1 MNMLRIISFVMVCT
15 CVTIVG
21 DSRIQAGQAEGWQAN
36 KKLVQEQAA
45 RRSQTVYDEAKVP
58 TYTLPDPLL
67 SSDGTKITD
76 AQTWHSLRRPEI
88 LELFRTYVY
97 GHNPV
102 GRPRSMSFT
111 LSEEDKSALDGTAT
125 RKQVSIKFTGNGKSL
140 SMDMLIYLPSGAKG
154 PVPVFLLLNF
164 RGNHAISDDPQI
176 KLANIPAKAGVSA
189 QEHTRQLEQ
198 TRGQAKKR
206 FPLQQILARGY
217 GLATIYRGDIDP
229 DDYDE
234 FKNGVHG
241 IFDKAQGDKRS
252 PQAWGTI
259 GAWAWGLN
267 RAMDY
272 LVTDKAV
279 DAQRVIVL
287 GHSRLGKTSLWAGA
301 QDKRFAMVISNDSGC
316 GGAALSRRHYGETVK
331 RINTSFPHWFC
342 ENFRQYDDNEGALP
356 VDQHQ
361 LIALTAPRPVYVA
374 SADRD
379 LWADPRGEFL
389 SCVHAEPV
397 YRLLGLK
404 GLGVKTMP
412 SLDQPIQNGH
422 IGYHVRSG
430 GHDLTA
436 YDWEQYMNFAAKHL
450 AKSHNT
456 TR

>member
-1 MNMLRIISFVMVCT
+1 MVCA
-15 CVTIVG
+15 CITIVC
-21 DSRIQAGQAEGWQAN
+21 DSQIQAGQAEGWQAN

-58 TYTLPDPLL
+58 AYTLPDPLL
-67 SSDGTKITD
+67 SSDGTKVTD
-76 AQTWHSLRRPEI
+76 ARAWHDRRRPEI

-102 GRPRSMSFT
+102 GRPRSMSF
-111 LSEEDKSALDGTAT
+111 SVAEEGKGALNGTAT
-125 RKQVSIKFTGNGKSL
+125 RKQVGITFQGNNKSL
-140 SMDMLIYLPSGAKG
+140 TMDMLIYLPNGVQG

-164 RGNHAISDDPQI
+164 RGNHAISDDPHI
-176 KLANIPAKAGVSA
+176 KLANMPAKAGVSA
-189 QEHTRQLEQ
+189 QEHRRQLEQ

-206 FPLQQILARGY
+206 FPLQQILTRGY

-229 DDYDE
+229 DHYDE

-241 IFDKAQGDKRS
+241 LFDKTQGAKRS

-259 GAWAWGLN
+259 GAWAWGLS

-272 LVTDKAV
+272 LLTDSDI

-287 GHSRLGKTSLWAGA
+287 GHSRLGKTALWAGA
-301 QDKRFAMVISNDSGC
+301 QDRRFAMVISNDSGC
-316 GGAALSRRHYGETVK
+316 GGAALSRRHFGETVK

-342 ENFRQYDDNEGALP
+342 ENFRQYNDNEGALP

-361 LIALTAPRPVYVA
+361 LIALSAPRPVYVA

-389 SCVHAEPV
+389 SCLHADPV

-412 SLDQPIQNGH
+412 DLDQPIQNGH
-422 IGYHVRSG
+422 IAYHVRSG
-430 GHDLTA
+430 SHDLTA

-450 AKSHNT
+450 PTSHKAT
-456 TR
+456 K